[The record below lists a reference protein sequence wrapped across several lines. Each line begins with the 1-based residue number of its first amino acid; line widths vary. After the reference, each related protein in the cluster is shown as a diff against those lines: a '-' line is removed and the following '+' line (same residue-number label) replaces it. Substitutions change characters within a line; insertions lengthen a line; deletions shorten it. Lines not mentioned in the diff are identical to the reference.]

1 MEIRIDSGG
10 GVNPIAQWN
19 LSGIGCSLMIL
30 LGIMTLS
37 TLGLGWVVNGVV
49 FLLIFLLVAPVIA
62 VYGLRWW
69 VQRNVVEDQCP
80 MCGHGFAGLNPVKFN
95 CPNCGEA
102 LEIHNGHFV
111 RPTPPGTIDVDAVEV
126 QQIED

>member
-1 MEIRIDSGG
+1 M
-10 GVNPIAQWN
+10 NQIAQWN

-49 FLLIFLLVAPVIA
+49 LLLVFLLATPVIA

-80 MCGHGFAGLNPVKFN
+80 MCGHQFAGLNPVKFN
-95 CPNCGEA
+95 CPSCGEA
-102 LEIHNGHFV
+102 LEIRNGHFI

-126 QQIED
+126 QQVED

>member
-1 MEIRIDSGG
+1 M
-10 GVNPIAQWN
+10 NQIAPWN

-49 FLLIFLLVAPVIA
+49 LLLMFLLVAPVIA

-80 MCGHGFAGLNPVKFN
+80 MCGHRFAGLNPVKFN
-95 CPNCGEA
+95 CPSCGEA
-102 LEIHNGHFV
+102 LEVRKGHFV

-126 QQIED
+126 QQVEE